1 MENMDRTL
9 NLAMAMN
16 LATAMNL
23 TRNDEKHG
31 YVAGCHFALS
41 ELLACGLHVGWMSDM
56 MAGGATSS
64 VKNDV

>member
-1 MENMDRTL
+1 MDRTL

-16 LATAMNL
+16 FMNL

-41 ELLACGLHVGWMSDM
+41 ELLACGLHVRWMSDM